1 MNFVDFEIENRPMQF
16 GDRRP
21 AVIWTWHGEIYI
33 DRISISGNKMGEGI
47 NINWSKAQMSNSTIK
62 NAPDAI
68 EYINVSDGSIT
79 GNYVY
84 NSPDDA
90 IDLNGCKDVKISNN
104 IIYNSADKGISI
116 GTEQYG
122 KTVGVEIENIFLST
136 SSSSTNIFPV
146 EDPKNN
152 FKPATLVISK
162 DLIFSKL

>member
-1 MNFVDFEIENRPMQF
+1 MKLKTDQCNLATDGRPSF
-16 GDRRP
+16 GP
-21 AVIWTWHGEIYI
+21 GTEKFI

-122 KTVGVEIENIFLST
+122 KTVGVEIENNWIK
-136 SSSSTNIFPV
+136 I
-146 EDPKNN
+146 K
-152 FKPATLVISK
+152 
-162 DLIFSKL
+162 